1 MLDPLN
7 KTNRYRTV
15 AAEFAGL
22 AKSASSDFPR
32 AYYQRIA
39 ERYQSLAEGKSDLRH
54 DETAP
59 SQSAAACAFPNAMEP
74 KLADVNDRG
83 FVRIMRK
90 VARRVGLQPSLRT
103 S

>member
-7 KTNRYRTV
+7 KTDRYRTV
-15 AAEFAGL
+15 AAQFANL

-39 ERYQSLAEGKSDLRH
+39 ERYQSLAEGHLDLQY

-59 SQSAAACAFPNAMEP
+59 SQSAAACALPNAMEP
-74 KLADVNDRG
+74 QLADVNGRG

-90 VARRVGLQPSLRT
+90 VARRVGLRPLERT
-103 S
+103 N